1 MFSKLKLVEVFI
13 LCGLAILMFAS
24 LQTCFGR
31 GELETIVDGGIVVES
46 QVIPTTVGSSK
57 KTQVITTK
65 GEYIVAGAFLVF
77 HGERVSIEVYKH
89 KKFICF
95 KKECRLLIGKY

>member
-1 MFSKLKLVEVFI
+1 MFGKLKLVEILI
-13 LCGLAILMFAS
+13 LCGLALLMFAS
-24 LQTCFGR
+24 LRTCFGR
-31 GELETIVDGGIVVES
+31 GDLENVIDGGIVVES

-77 HGERVSIEVYKH
+77 SGERVSIEVYEY

-95 KKECRLLIGKY
+95 KKECRLLMGDY